1 MRKQAAIESIRAA
14 GAESVNRVKRSFCSY
29 YQLVVITADFMIIVK
44 YNQWGWP
51 WPLVTSHA
59 RRSEPPTWQLVRR
72 DVDLVSDV
80 LPFGGLWYAEPNA
93 IGYPKFFS
101 RSHRAGSCE
110 PSLATLAAQFAPQR
124 SDAESSQTEQ
134 RKC

>member
-1 MRKQAAIESIRAA
+1 
-14 GAESVNRVKRSFCSY
+14 
-29 YQLVVITADFMIIVK
+29 MIIVK

-80 LPFGGLWYAEPNA
+80 LPFSRLWYGESNA
-93 IGYPKFFS
+93 ISKAVGYARDHS
-101 RSHRAGSCE
+101 RSHDGVIRVYDEAGNVIE
-110 PSLATLAAQFAPQR
+110 THEHAGDFNEL
-124 SDAESSQTEQ
+124 
-134 RKC
+134 